1 MALAVFREQL
11 ATPAGTVIR
20 ARRVTPGLLAKLDL
34 SAPLVT
40 EERLARMV
48 VTALRVQE
56 VSQELLVRLVQ
67 LVRWATKD

>member
-1 MALAVFREQL
+1 MALTVFREQL
-11 ATPAGTVIR
+11 AIQAGTVIR

-56 VSQELLVRLVQ
+56 V
-67 LVRWATKD
+67 

>member
-40 EERLARMV
+40 EERLARTV
-48 VTALRVQE
+48 VTALRAPE
-56 VSQELLVRLVQ
+56 VSLELLVRLVQ

>member
-56 VSQELLVRLVQ
+56 V
-67 LVRWATKD
+67 

>member
-1 MALAVFREQL
+1 MALTVFREQL
-11 ATPAGTVIR
+11 AIQAGTVIR
-20 ARRVTPGLLAKLDL
+20 ARRVTPGLLAKMDL

>member
-1 MALAVFREQL
+1 MALTVFREQL
-11 ATPAGTVIR
+11 AIQAGTVIR